1 MGMLDFAPKTTAFEA
16 EDARES
22 VLRNAD
28 ILRLLFKDLDLEDL
42 LRAAAT
48 CRVWF
53 KVSQSEEF
61 WGSLDFSGRNVR
73 ARQVWHLMRHV
84 RKM

>member
-1 MGMLDFAPKTTAFEA
+1 MGNFEFGPKASAFEA

-42 LRAAAT
+42 LRASAT

-53 KVSQSEEF
+53 RVSQSEEF
-61 WGSLDFSGRNVR
+61 WGSLDFSGRKVR
-73 ARQVWHLMRHV
+73 ARQVWHLLRHV
-84 RKM
+84 RKT

>member
-1 MGMLDFAPKTTAFEA
+1 MSPEFMA

-48 CRVWF
+48 CRLWF
-53 KVSQSEEF
+53 KVSQSAEF
-61 WGSLDFSGRNVR
+61 WGSLDFSGRKVR
-73 ARQVWHLMRHV
+73 ARQVWHLMRHADE
-84 RKM
+84 RHNLLQT

>member
-1 MGMLDFAPKTTAFEA
+1 MPKAMAFEA

-28 ILRLLFKDLDLEDL
+28 ILRLLFKDLDLEEL

-61 WGSLDFSGRNVR
+61 WGSLDFSGRKVR
-73 ARQVWHLMRHV
+73 ARQVWHLMRRV
-84 RKM
+84 RKTLSLA